1 MKLEVEFVFV
11 VSGGDG
17 NISGGGF
24 LSSLISSSISTSE
37 QEADP
42 GLRRYSSDDGFISA
56 TAAYN

>member
-24 LSSLISSSISTSE
+24 LSSLISSSISKD
-37 QEADP
+37 ADP
-42 GLRRYSSDDGFISA
+42 GLRRYSSDEGFISV